1 LILERNQFD
10 FKVRELTSQ
19 IETIQTDRIRLT
31 HETVNDVELR
41 KKLESEK
48 GSLEKDLARLEA
60 RFEASIQHLKDR
72 EEVITYMYM

>member
-48 GSLEKDLARLEA
+48 GTLEKDLARLEA